1 MSAPAFG
8 DAPLWYL
15 ARSTGITA
23 FVLATVALGLGIAST
38 QRALASPHW
47 PRLATQRLHRNL
59 SLLALAFVVLHVT
72 TTVVDSY
79 VDLSAWAAVVP
90 GASHYHRLS
99 VALGTLACDLLL
111 LVVATSLQRHRLPAR
126 LWKTVHLS
134 AYALW
139 PLMWLHF
146 LTVGT
151 DAAHGR
157 FGVWVAL
164 AGAAVV
170 GAAVSVRLRTAVP
183 TTAVGAP

>member
-1 MSAPAFG
+1 MSAPSLA

-15 ARSTGITA
+15 TRSTGITA
-23 FVLATVALGLGIAST
+23 FALATVALGLGIAST
-38 QRALASPHW
+38 QPALASPHW

-59 SLLALAFVVLHVT
+59 SLLALAFLVLHVT
-72 TTVVDSY
+72 STVVDSY

-99 VALGTLACDLLL
+99 VALGTFACDLLL
-111 LVVATSLQRHRLPAR
+111 LVVATSLQRHRMLAR
-126 LWKTVHLS
+126 LWKAVHLS

-157 FGVWVAL
+157 FGLWVAI

-170 GAAVSVRLRTAVP
+170 FGAVTVRLRSAGPATAV
-183 TTAVGAP
+183 AAP